1 MPRPLHAERFLDCCD
16 VKRIIIHAGFGK
28 CGNASIRAA
37 LFQNFRK
44 LQKHNVLIFDK
55 DLRIARNAAD
65 LVGTPIWSVERARK
79 KAENLT
85 QKLGSEIAAVSR
97 RKADYVAILSAE
109 NLSNPGMAELFTGL
123 DSQFEVC
130 VVFYVR
136 PQLQWIPSAWK
147 QWGLKTGIPL
157 GDFVSQC
164 VEAHRPSFRLGI
176 ESWESALPGTKLHV
190 RFLVPELLRGGNPA
204 QDFFHVLGLSQDDYD
219 VENDPRNPSLDFSVL
234 HVLSKNPQL
243 FSDIHDNSLMLALTR
258 ALPKKFRSTNIQ
270 MLSAEEEARIEEYFR
285 HENLWLLKTYCSET
299 DVDRIYRTYFMPQK
313 GEARYSS
320 MSDIDLIYRC
330 LGIILESIAFSGE
343 HVRLEESKI
352 PAPNPFEAKEE

>member
-1 MPRPLHAERFLDCCD
+1 M
-16 VKRIIIHAGFGK
+16 KRIVIHAGFGK

-55 DLRIARNAAD
+55 DLRIARSAAD

-85 QKLGSEIAAVSR
+85 QRLGTELAAVSR
-97 RKADYVAILSAE
+97 RKTDYVSILSAE

-130 VVFYVR
+130 VIFYVR

-176 ESWESALPGTKLHV
+176 ESWESVLPGTKRHV

-204 QDFFHVLGLSQDDYD
+204 QDFFHLLGLSQDEYH

-243 FSDIHDNSLMLALTR
+243 FSDVHDNSLMLALTR

-270 MLSAEEEARIEEYFR
+270 MLSAEEEARIEECFR
-285 HENLWLLKTYCSET
+285 HENLWLLKTYCSGI
-299 DVDRIYRTYFMPQK
+299 DVDRIYRTYFTPQK
-313 GEARYSS
+313 AEARYSD
-320 MSDIDLIYRC
+320 MTDVDLTYRC
-330 LGIILESIAFSGE
+330 LGTILELIAFSGDQS
-343 HVRLEESKI
+343 RPGESGA
-352 PAPNPFEAKEE
+352 PAPNSLEVNEE

>member
-1 MPRPLHAERFLDCCD
+1 MRHNCVGTLRPRI
-16 VKRIIIHAGFGK
+16 VIHAGFGK
-28 CGNASIRAA
+28 CGSASIRAA
-37 LFQNFRK
+37 LLQNFSK
-44 LQKHNVLIFDK
+44 LREQSVFIADK
-55 DLRIARNAAD
+55 DLRIARTAAD
-65 LVGTPIWSVERARK
+65 LVGTPIWVLEKARK
-79 KAENLT
+79 KSENLT
-85 QKLGSEIAAVSR
+85 QRLTDEIRAVASHR
-97 RKADYVAILSAE
+97 ADYVAILSAE

-123 DSQFEVC
+123 DSHFEVC
-130 VVFYVR
+130 VVLYVR

-164 VEAHRPSFRLGI
+164 IEAHRPSFRLGI

-270 MLSAEEEARIEEYFR
+270 MLSAEEEARIEECFR
-285 HENLWLLKTYCSET
+285 HENLWLLKTYCSGT
-299 DVDRIYRTYFMPQK
+299 DVDRIYRTYFTPQK
-313 GEARYSS
+313 AEARYSD
-320 MSDIDLIYRC
+320 MTDVDLIYRC
-330 LGIILESIAFSGE
+330 LGTILELIAFSGDQYTTDE
-343 HVRLEESKI
+343 NKLARQSYSL
-352 PAPNPFEAKEE
+352 

>member
-1 MPRPLHAERFLDCCD
+1 M
-16 VKRIIIHAGFGK
+16 KRIVIHAGFGK

-55 DLRIARNAAD
+55 DLRIARSAAD

-85 QKLGSEIAAVSR
+85 QRLGRELAAVSR
-97 RKADYVAILSAE
+97 RKADYLAILSAE
-109 NLSNPGMAELFTGL
+109 NLSNPGMSELFTGL

-176 ESWESALPGTKLHV
+176 ESWESALPGAKLHV

-204 QDFFHVLGLSQDDYD
+204 QDFFHLLGLSQDEYD

-243 FSDIHDNSLMLALTR
+243 FSDVHDNSLMLALTR

-270 MLSAEEEARIEEYFR
+270 MLSAEEEARIEECFR
-285 HENLWLLKTYCSET
+285 HENLWLLKTYCSGT
-299 DVDRIYRTYFMPQK
+299 DVDRIYRTYFTPQK
-313 GEARYSS
+313 AEARYSD
-320 MSDIDLIYRC
+320 MTDVDLTYRC
-330 LGIILESIAFSGE
+330 LGTILELIAFSGDQA
-343 HVRLEESKI
+343 RGGESGA
-352 PAPNPFEAKEE
+352 PAPDSEVNDE

>member
-1 MPRPLHAERFLDCCD
+1 
-16 VKRIIIHAGFGK
+16 VKRIVIHAGFGK

-44 LQKHNVLIFDK
+44 LQKHNVFIFDK
-55 DLRIARNAAD
+55 DLRIARSAAD
-65 LVGTPIWSVERARK
+65 LVGTSIWSVERARK

-85 QKLGSEIAAVSR
+85 QKLGSELAAVSR

-123 DSQFEVC
+123 EGQFEVC
-130 VVFYVR
+130 VIFYVR

-204 QDFFHVLGLSQDDYD
+204 RDFFYLLGLSQDEYD

-243 FSDIHDNSLMLALTR
+243 FSDVHDNSLMLALTR

-270 MLSAEEEARIEEYFR
+270 MLSAEEEARIEECFR
-285 HENLWLLKTYCSET
+285 HENLWLLKTYCSGT
-299 DVDRIYRTYFMPQK
+299 DVDRIYRTYFTPQK
-313 GEARYSS
+313 AEARYSD
-320 MSDIDLIYRC
+320 MSDVDLTFRC
-330 LGIILESIAFSGE
+330 LGTILELIAFSGDQA
-343 HVRLEESKI
+343 RAGGSGT
-352 PAPNPFEAKEE
+352 PAPNSLELNEE

>member
-1 MPRPLHAERFLDCCD
+1 M
-16 VKRIIIHAGFGK
+16 KRIVIHAGFGK

-55 DLRIARNAAD
+55 DLRIARSAAN

-85 QKLGSEIAAVSR
+85 QRLGSELAAVSR

-147 QWGLKTGIPL
+147 QWSLKTGIPL

-164 VEAHRPSFRLGI
+164 IEAHRPSFRSGI
-176 ESWESALPGTKLHV
+176 ESWESALPAAKLHV

-204 QDFFHVLGLSQDDYD
+204 QDFFHVLGLSQDEYD

-243 FSDIHDNSLMLALTR
+243 FSDVHDNSLTLPLTR
-258 ALPKKFRSTNIQ
+258 ALSKKFRSTNIQ
-270 MLSAEEEARIEEYFR
+270 MLSTEQEARIEECFR
-285 HENLWLLKTYCSET
+285 DENRWLLNTYCSDA
-299 DVDRIYRTYFMPQK
+299 DVDRIYRMHFMPSK
-313 GEARYSS
+313 AETRYSDMTES
-320 MSDIDLIYRC
+320 ELIYRC
-330 LGIILESIAFSGE
+330 LGIILESIASSGGQSDRGKNKNQGRDS
-343 HVRLEESKI
+343 VPVEEG
-352 PAPNPFEAKEE
+352 

>member
-1 MPRPLHAERFLDCCD
+1 
-16 VKRIIIHAGFGK
+16 VKRIVIHAGFGK

-55 DLRIARNAAD
+55 DLRIARSAAN
-65 LVGTPIWSVERARK
+65 LIGTPIWSVERARK

-85 QKLGSEIAAVSR
+85 QRLGSELAAVSR

-164 VEAHRPSFRLGI
+164 VEAHRPPFRSGI
-176 ESWESALPGTKLHV
+176 ESWESALPGAKLHV

-204 QDFFHVLGLSQDDYD
+204 QDFFHVLGLSEDEYD

-243 FSDIHDNSLMLALTR
+243 FSDVHDNSLMLALTR

-270 MLSAEEEARIEEYFR
+270 MLSAEEEARIEECFR
-285 HENLWLLKTYCSET
+285 HENLWLLKTYCSGT
-299 DVDRIYRTYFMPQK
+299 DVDRIYRTYFTPQK
-313 GEARYSS
+313 AEARYSD
-320 MSDIDLIYRC
+320 MTDVDLTYRC
-330 LGIILESIAFSGE
+330 LGTILELIAFSGDQ
-343 HVRLEESKI
+343 VRAGESGA
-352 PAPNPFEAKEE
+352 PAPDSLEVNDE